1 MWLILHTIF
10 WISFGL
16 VVYVYAGFPVCL
28 LLLTW
33 RKRTIPPPIPSDNA
47 LPSISFV
54 VAAYNEELVIE
65 EKLRNCLRLEYP
77 KEKLTFIFVS
87 ESTDGTNDILL
98 RYRSP
103 QIKVRIMPERGG
115 KVASLTA
122 AFPMCE
128 GDVLVFSDANTYYWP
143 DSLKMLARHFVDPQI
158 GVVTGD
164 VRLLPAKHKFGQG
177 EGLYYKYERR
187 LQELESAFWSTVAI
201 DGGMYAIRREY
212 FKPVSSRLIVLD
224 DFVFT
229 MNVARKGYRIIYDAE
244 AVAEEDPT
252 PGDAQEFWHKVR
264 VVATAIQSVL
274 DGEGVPPPRQI
285 RLWWLY
291 VSHKLLRWFVPFY
304 LIFMFLASG
313 VAAFNS
319 QWWAGMLAA
328 QAAFYV
334 LALSA
339 WRAPNLAALP
349 FRVPYYFC
357 MVNLAAL
364 GGILRGFRRQER
376 GVWTPTERHVPPRT

>member
-1 MWLILHTIF
+1 MWLIPHAVF

-33 RKRTIPPPIPSDNA
+33 RRRTSPPPIPSDDA

-65 EKLRNCLRLEYP
+65 EKLLNCLRLDYP
-77 KEKLTFIFVS
+77 EEKLTFIFVS

-103 QIKVRIMPERGG
+103 RIQVRIMPERGG
-115 KVASLTA
+115 KVASQA
-122 AFPMCE
+122 AAYPLCE
-128 GDVLVFSDANTYYWP
+128 GDILVFSDANTYYR
-143 DSLKMLARHFVDPQI
+143 SNCIKMLARHFADPQI

-164 VRLLPAKHKFGQG
+164 VRLLPSEQKFGQG
-177 EGLYYKYERR
+177 ESLYYKYERR
-187 LQELESAFWSTVAI
+187 LQELESTFWSTVAI
-201 DGGMYAIRREY
+201 DGAMYAMRREC
-212 FKPVSSRLIVLD
+212 FRPVSSGLIAD
-224 DFVFT
+224 DFVP
-229 MNVARKGYRIIYDAE
+229 AIKIALQGYRIIYDPE
-244 AVAEEDPT
+244 AIAEEDPT
-252 PGDAQEFWHKVR
+252 PGDAQEFWRKVR
-264 VVATAIQSVL
+264 VVAYAIQSFL
-274 DGEGVPPPRQI
+274 AGEGVPPLRQT

-291 VSHKLLRWFVPFY
+291 VSHKLLRWFVPFD

-313 VAAFNS
+313 VAAFGS
-319 QWWAGMLAA
+319 PWWAGMLAA
-328 QAAFYV
+328 QVAFYA
-334 LALSA
+334 LAVYA
-339 WRAPNLAALP
+339 WRTPNRAALP

-364 GGILRGFRRQER
+364 RGIVRGIRKQQRP
-376 GVWTPTERHVPPRT
+376 VWTRTERSLPPRA